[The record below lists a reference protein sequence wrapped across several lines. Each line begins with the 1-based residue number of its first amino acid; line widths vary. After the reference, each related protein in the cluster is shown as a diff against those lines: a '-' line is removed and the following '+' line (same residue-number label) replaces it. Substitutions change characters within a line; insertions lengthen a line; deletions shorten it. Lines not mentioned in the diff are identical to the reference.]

1 MLHTALLMLG
11 VGIFAGI
18 MGSILGIGGGMIV
31 TPIVTLAMGLDIK
44 YAIGASIIAVI
55 ATSSGSTIAFLKDD
69 VLNLRVAMFLEIAT
83 TIGAI
88 IGALL
93 TGAFEPMILYILFG
107 SLLVFSSWNMYR
119 KMRSGQEVLQQVH
132 ADKWAEKFNLNS
144 SYYDKNTKQQVDYQ
158 VENVPGGFL
167 IMLGAGLASGMLG
180 IGSGALKVMA
190 MDGAM
195 KMPLKPSSATSN
207 LMMGVTAAASAT
219 VYFFNGSIRP
229 DLAVPLALGILGGS
243 TIGTRIMQI
252 LPSKII
258 RLIFIPILLYLG
270 LQMILKG
277 FGVTI

>member
-1 MLHTALLMLG
+1 MLQTALLMLLVG
-11 VGIFAGI
+11 VFAGT
-18 MGSILGIGGGMIV
+18 MGAILGIGGGMIV

-83 TIGAI
+83 TSGAI
-88 IGALL
+88 VGALL
-93 TGAFEPMILYILFG
+93 TGAFDPFILYILFG
-107 SLLVFSSWNMYR
+107 ALLVFSSWNMYR
-119 KMRSGQEVLQQVH
+119 KLHRGEEGLQKVT
-132 ADKWAEKFNLNS
+132 ADKWAKKFKLNS
-144 SYYDKNTKQQVDYQ
+144 SYYDKNLQKQIDYQ
-158 VENVPGGFL
+158 VENVPQGFL

-180 IGSGALKVMA
+180 IGSGAFKVMA

-243 TIGTRIMQI
+243 ALGSRIMQH
-252 LPSKII
+252 LPSRII
-258 RLIFIPILLYLG
+258 RIIFIPILLYLG

-277 FGVTI
+277 FGVAI

>member
-180 IGSGALKVMA
+180 IGSGAFKVMA

>member
-1 MLHTALLMLG
+1 MLQTALLMLLVG
-11 VGIFAGI
+11 VFAGT
-18 MGSILGIGGGMIV
+18 MGAILGIGGGMIV

-83 TIGAI
+83 TSGAI
-88 IGALL
+88 VGALL
-93 TGAFEPMILYILFG
+93 TGAFDPFILYILFG
-107 SLLVFSSWNMYR
+107 ALLVFSSWNMYR
-119 KMRSGQEVLQQVH
+119 KLHRGEEGLQKVT
-132 ADKWAEKFNLNS
+132 ADKWAKKFKLNS
-144 SYYDKNTKQQVDYQ
+144 SYYDKNLQKQIDYQ
-158 VENVPGGFL
+158 VENVPQGFL

-180 IGSGALKVMA
+180 IGSGAFKVMA

-243 TIGTRIMQI
+243 ALGSRIMQH
-252 LPSKII
+252 LPSRII
-258 RLIFIPILLYLG
+258 RIIFIPILLYLG

-277 FGVTI
+277 FGVSI